1 MSGRRGALAA
11 AMRRVHHA
19 RMIRRCAFIA
29 FAVAALLAGCYIGTD
44 LAFGP
49 DDDPPSVNLA
59 ASPAT
64 ASRGETIGLVAAASD
79 DYRVTEVEFFRL
91 DFGGNTFLGRD
102 SSAPY
107 ALDTVVPA
115 GAGVEVRYVARAI
128 DDAGQMGESQTV
140 AVAVR

>member
-1 MSGRRGALAA
+1 MA
-11 AMRRVHHA
+11 
-19 RMIRRCAFIA
+19 RRCAFIP
-29 FAVAALLAGCYIGTD
+29 FAAATLLAGCYIGTD

-49 DDDPPSVNLA
+49 DDDRPSVSIA

-64 ASRGETIGLVAAASD
+64 ASRGEIIGLVAAASD
-79 DYRVTEVEFFRL
+79 DYRVIEVEFYRV

-107 ALDTVVPA
+107 ALETVVPV
-115 GAGVEVRYVARAI
+115 GASGEVRYVARAI
-128 DDAGQMGESQTV
+128 DDAGQKGESQAV

>member
-1 MSGRRGALAA
+1 MA
-11 AMRRVHHA
+11 
-19 RMIRRCAFIA
+19 RRCAAITLA
-29 FAVAALLAGCYIGTD
+29 TATLLAGCYIGTD

-49 DDDPPSVNLA
+49 DDDPPSVSLA

-79 DYRVTEVEFFRL
+79 DYRVIEVEFYRV

-115 GAGVEVRYVARAI
+115 GASGEVRYVARAT
-128 DDAGQMGESQTV
+128 DDAGQKGESQTV
-140 AVAVR
+140 AVAIR

>member
-1 MSGRRGALAA
+1 MSRFCSALAA
-11 AMRRVHHA
+11 APRRVHHA
-19 RMIRRCAFIA
+19 QMTRPR
-29 FAVAALLAGCYIGTD
+29 AVLALAAAALLAGCYIGTD

-49 DDDPPSVNLA
+49 DDDPPSVSLA
-59 ASPAT
+59 TSPAT

-79 DYRVTEVEFFRL
+79 DYSVIDVEFYRV

-115 GAGVEVRYVARAI
+115 GASVEVRYVALAI
-128 DDAGQMGESQTV
+128 DDAGQKGESQTV

>member
-1 MSGRRGALAA
+1 LRRRGGGFIIARMTRPSAVIPVAA
-11 AMRRVHHA
+11 AS
-19 RMIRRCAFIA
+19 
-29 FAVAALLAGCYIGTD
+29 LLAGCYIGTYVD
-44 LAFGP
+44 VGP
-49 DDDPPSVNLA
+49 GDDPPSVSLA

-79 DYRVTEVEFFRL
+79 DYRVIEVEFYRL

-115 GAGVEVRYVARAI
+115 GASGEVRYVARAI
-128 DDAGQMGESQTV
+128 DDAGQRGESQTV